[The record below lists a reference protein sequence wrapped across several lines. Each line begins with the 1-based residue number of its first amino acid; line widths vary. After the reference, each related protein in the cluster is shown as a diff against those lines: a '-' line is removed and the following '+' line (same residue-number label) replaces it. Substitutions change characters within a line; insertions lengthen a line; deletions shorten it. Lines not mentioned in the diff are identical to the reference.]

1 MKWCSTFYALQSM
14 WIVHPG
20 QASSLQGHRSVS
32 CGVLAG
38 NDWGNGS
45 GWQQS
50 RQNSTL
56 VAVTGR
62 WTRMQCRVLWK
73 ILSITTPPFVYL
85 WIFATVKRPSWFQA
99 FPPMPL
105 VLDSLRGSSV
115 KIGTIQRRL
124 AWPLRKDDTHKSRS
138 VLNFLPSVEPWR
150 PSLPKLA

>member
-1 MKWCSTFYALQSM
+1 MVMKWCSTFYALQSM

-62 WTRMQCRVLWK
+62 WTRMQCRVLWE

-85 WIFATVKRPSWFQA
+85 CTFIVFQQQQQQ
-99 FPPMPL
+99 L
-105 VLDSLRGSSV
+105 QQQQQQHS
-115 KIGTIQRRL
+115 
-124 AWPLRKDDTHKSRS
+124 KS
-138 VLNFLPSVEPWR
+138 
-150 PSLPKLA
+150 